1 MSAGTEMVC
10 LLGQRQC
17 VGWEYAGTKTVC
29 MLGLRRCHCW
39 DYAGTKTVCLMGLR
53 RCFLC
58 VCFLYGWQKRH
69 CSSDSAASGRDRS
82 YSTDSADTI
91 PSRLKEESWL
101 LELSNTF
108 LQQYIQYLQS
118 TGFILVQ
125 IRPQSPARK
134 LVLYIHIYRALF

>member
-1 MSAGTEMVC
+1 
-10 LLGQRQC
+10 
-17 VGWEYAGTKTVC
+17 
-29 MLGLRRCHCW
+29 MLFCW
-39 DYAGTKTVCLMGLR
+39 DCFDLR

-58 VCFLYGWQKRH
+58 VCFLCVCASCVCVLPVWGGGQKRH

-82 YSTDSADTI
+82 YSTDSADTM

-125 IRPQSPARK
+125 VRPQSPARK
-134 LVLYIHIYRALF
+134 